1 MAKSKVNGIEVKV
14 TGQTK
19 IKGLGWRDVTDV
31 KVWNVA
37 LDELAGWMCLPL
49 LNPGE
54 EDVVDDPLTLWA
66 SDNGFSVD
74 DLCIVF
80 D

>member
-1 MAKSKVNGIEVKV
+1 MSEVR
-14 TGQTK
+14 
-19 IKGLGWRDVTDV
+19 IPGLGWRKVMDV
-31 KVWNVA
+31 KVWNVV
-37 LDELAGWMCLPL
+37 LDEFAGWMKLPL

-66 SDNGFSVD
+66 SDNGLSVD
-74 DLCIVF
+74 DLCILG